1 MRLIRL
7 RPVLSSLCGA
17 ERRLALV
24 VTWAVGLGIISV
36 PVHAQADPLTLTEV
50 VELYRRGVS
59 SRQILRSAQLYCV
72 AFVVNDTAEREL
84 LAVGADTILLSGIRQ
99 SCVATSA
106 SVQLAPGVLADD
118 NFTAMSGFRPFT
130 AGDGLC
136 AARPHPRGLR
146 VENRRRG
153 MGCAIGYPLEL
164 GDENVRVELTVV
176 ELQGKRGA
184 MAALGFG
191 KSSESWDQYSFGVT
205 NEGLFEL
212 CMSVAGRCQQ
222 LLFQKRVAGIHL
234 PGQSATRLKVEIRG
248 REVSFY
254 IDDER
259 VGTYTAARAVVGS
272 LSLGVGS
279 SSTAVFSR
287 FLVERLEGLA
297 TSR

>member
-7 RPVLSSLCGA
+7 WPALSSLCGA
-17 ERRLALV
+17 ARHVALV
-24 VTWAVGLGIISV
+24 VTWAAGLEAV
-36 PVHAQADPLTLTEV
+36 PAPVHAQADPLTLTEV
-50 VELYRRGVS
+50 LDLYRRGVS

-72 AFVVNDTAEREL
+72 AFAVNDSAEREL
-84 LAVGADTILLSGIRQ
+84 LSVGADTVLLSGIRQ

-136 AARPHPRGLR
+136 VARPHPRGLR

-222 LLFQKRVAGIHL
+222 LLFQKRVAGIHSA
-234 PGQSATRLKVEIRG
+234 GQSTIRLKVEIRG
-248 REVSFY
+248 REMSFY
-254 IDDER
+254 IGDDR
-259 VGTYTAARAVVGS
+259 VGTYSAARAVVGS

-279 SSTAVFSR
+279 SSTAVFSQL
-287 FLVERLEGLA
+287 LVARLEAVA